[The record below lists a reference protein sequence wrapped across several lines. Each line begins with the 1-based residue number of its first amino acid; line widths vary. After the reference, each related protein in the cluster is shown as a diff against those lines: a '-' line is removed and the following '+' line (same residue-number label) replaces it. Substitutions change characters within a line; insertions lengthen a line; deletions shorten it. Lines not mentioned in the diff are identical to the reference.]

1 MLDRRQPNDLQV
13 SKPKEPP
20 SMGEVNWNEW
30 WVAIDKRVE
39 EHLVDEREMVT
50 EAVAQTIAML
60 RREIRDDMPELRGPP
75 GRAGQD
81 GKLTRAKQWEVE
93 RVYYENDLV
102 VYEGGLF
109 QALQDTGQPPT
120 HARHWLCVAK
130 AGRDGRMLRHC
141 GEFNADRTYQ
151 QLDAVSLD
159 GNSYIATVDDP
170 GPLPGKGERW
180 RLLAAAGKDGATGPR
195 GERGERGMIGPRGE
209 TAPMITSWRVDR
221 ASYTATP
228 LLSNGQEGAALELRG
243 LFEQFI
249 ADAR

>member
-1 MLDRRQPNDLQV
+1 MRSDYGSRTTAPV
-13 SKPKEPP
+13 ETPAPA
-20 SMGEVNWNEW
+20 EVNWSEW
-30 WVAIDKRVE
+30 WLAIDKRIQ
-39 EHLVDEREMVT
+39 EHLAPERELT
-50 EAVAQTIAML
+50 IEGIGEAYAVL
-60 RREIRDDMPELRGPP
+60 RREIREDMPELRGPP

-81 GKLTRAKQWEVE
+81 GKLTPAKQWEAE
-93 RVYYENDLV
+93 CVYYENDLV

-120 HARHWLCVAK
+120 HARHWLCVAT

-170 GPLPGKGERW
+170 GPLPGEDERW
-180 RLLAAAGKDGATGPR
+180 RLLAAAGKDGTIGPQ
-195 GERGERGMIGPRGE
+195 GERGERGPIGPRGE
-209 TAPMITSWRVDR
+209 PALTITGWRVDR
-221 ASYTATP
+221 GSYTATP

-243 LFEQFI
+243 LFEQFV
-249 ADAR
+249 ADTK